1 MVKSYQNDLSERLL
15 FFSINTIKL
24 LRKLPNDLEFKII
37 KNQLIKSAS
46 STGAN
51 YEEAQGAS
59 SKADFNNKV
68 HIALKEIRE
77 SNYWL
82 EIISGINKSKSINR
96 EIDLLKKESDELKKI
111 LGSISS
117 KSGKSLRI

>member
-1 MVKSYQNDLSERLL
+1 MKENDLTLRLL
-15 FFSINTIKL
+15 NFSISVIKV
-24 LRKLPNDLEFKII
+24 LRKLPNDTEYKAI
-37 KNQLIKSAS
+37 KHQLIRSSS

-59 SKADFNNKV
+59 SKPDFNNKV

-82 EIISGINKSKSINR
+82 KIISGINK
-96 EIDLLKKESDELKKI
+96 DKKLEMTVGRLIQESEELKKI

-117 KSGKSLRI
+117 KSGKSLNK